1 MVDMDAAYLER
12 IEAGFA
18 KLEAAIKVLDDR
30 QRAAENRE
38 AGNTPIM
45 SSRLDAAWRKIDDHE
60 SDIKELRHEV
70 AKLTQSVN
78 QLLSVLRWMLGILSA
93 VTTAILIALA
103 TGHLSI
109 GIMP

>member
-1 MVDMDAAYLER
+1 MDAAYLER
-12 IEAGFA
+12 IELGFA

-60 SDIKELRHEV
+60 TSIRDLRQEV
-70 AKLTQSVN
+70 SKLMHSVI
-78 QLLSVLRWMLGILSA
+78 QLLSILRWMLGIFTSLI
-93 VTTAILIALA
+93 VAILIALA

-109 GIMP
+109 GILP

>member
-1 MVDMDAAYLER
+1 MDAAYLER
-12 IEAGFA
+12 IELGFA

-60 SDIKELRHEV
+60 TSIRDLRQEV
-70 AKLTQSVN
+70 SKLMQSVI
-78 QLLSVLRWMLGILSA
+78 QLLSILRWMLGIFTSLI
-93 VTTAILIALA
+93 VAILIALA

-109 GIMP
+109 GILP

>member
-1 MVDMDAAYLER
+1 MDAAYLER
-12 IEAGFA
+12 IELGFA
-18 KLEAAIKVLDDR
+18 KLDAAIKVLDDR

-60 SDIKELRHEV
+60 TSIRDLRQEV
-70 AKLTQSVN
+70 SKLMQSVI
-78 QLLSVLRWMLGILSA
+78 QLLSILRWMLGIFTSLI
-93 VTTAILIALA
+93 VAILIALA

-109 GIMP
+109 GILP